1 MARPSK
7 TEAVDV
13 TIKHT
18 LTHGLLDRATCPP
31 DKAFVLLRDADNKGL
46 RLRITQAGGKHWQF
60 EARIKGAL
68 FTRALGAWPAVSIGD
83 AQTEARELRTSAA
96 KKIDPRETE
105 AEAAKVLADEVAV
118 AEAEKQRQQAATEAA
133 HQREQAEAAR
143 QSVTGLQAW
152 DAYLTEC
159 KAATKPGHPDK
170 PKWGARTLADHHQLS
185 APGGVAY
192 KRKSAGTTQPGP
204 LHGLLNQPLA
214 RIDAAAVAAWLKAE
228 NTHRPTRA
236 ALAFRLL
243 RAFLNWCAE
252 HPTFNGIAKTDAHS
266 TKAVRNHVAKQKPK
280 TDALQ
285 REHLPAWFAG
295 VLADTNPYARAYLV
309 GLLLTGARANELAGL
324 RWEDVNLKFGGTLTL
339 HDKVEGLR
347 VIPCPA
353 YLAHLLAAL
362 PRRDQWVFGVDTER
376 PTVDDTAAYNH
387 RKALAAGGL
396 PHVSLHGLRRSFK
409 SLTEWVECPAGIVA
423 QIMGHKPSATA
434 EKHYTVRPVDLL
446 RLWHDKIEV
455 WMLEQAGVTFDRTTE
470 PGKLALVVG

>member
-1 MARPSK
+1 MARPK
-7 TEAVDV
+7 TADAPDTHQAIE
-13 TIKHT
+13 
-18 LTHGLLDRATCPP
+18 LTAGAIERLTCRT
-31 DKAFVLLRDADNKGL
+31 DTKAQAFLRDTKAPGL
-46 RLRITQAGGKHWQF
+46 RVRVTNTGAKSF
-60 EARIKGAL
+60 VYEAKLNRQTIRR
-68 FTRALGAWPAVSIGD
+68 TIGD
-83 AQTEARELRTSAA
+83 VKSWSIEQARTEARRLAVVLDNGQ
-96 KKIDPRETE
+96 DPREIERQQQATRN
-105 AEAAKVLADEVAV
+105 AEN
-118 AEAEKQRQQAATEAA
+118 QRQQAD
-133 HQREQAEAAR
+133 QAR
-143 QSVTGLQAW
+143 QTITGLQAW
-152 DAYLTEC
+152 NAYLTAC

-170 PKWGARTLADHHQLS
+170 PKWGARTLADHIALS

-204 LHGLLNQPLA
+204 LHGLLNQPLVQ
-214 RIDAAAVAAWLKAE
+214 IDSVTVADWLKVE
-228 NTHRPTRA
+228 NVSRPTQA

-252 HPTFNGIAKTDAHS
+252 HPTYSAIANPQAHA

-295 VLADTNPYARAYLV
+295 VLADTNPHARAYLV
-309 GLLLTGARANELAGL
+309 GLLLTGARANELAAL
-324 RWEDVNLKFGGTLTL
+324 RWEDVSLQFGGSLTL

-362 PRRDQWVFGVDTER
+362 PRRGPWVFGVDSER
-376 PTVDDTAAYNH
+376 PNVDDTAAYNH
-387 RKALAAGGL
+387 RKALAAGGI

-409 SLTEWVECPAGIVA
+409 SLAEWVECPAGIVA

-446 RLWHDKIEV
+446 RLWHDKIEA
-455 WMLEQAGVTFDRTTE
+455 WILEQAGVTFDRKAE
-470 PGKLALVVG
+470 PGKLALVAA

>member
-1 MARPSK
+1 MAYWNAPP
-7 TEAVDV
+7 
-13 TIKHT
+13 
-18 LTHGLLDRATCPP
+18 CPP
-31 DKAFVLLRDADNKGL
+31 ETPFVLLKDADKKGL
-46 RLRITQAGGKHWQF
+46 RLRITKAGGKHWQF
-60 EARIKGAL
+60 ETRIKGAL
-68 FTRALGAWPAVSIGD
+68 FTRALGEWPAISIGE
-83 AQTEARELRTSAA
+83 AQAQAHMLRGIAE
-96 KKIDPRETE
+96 KGIDPRTVEKAE
-105 AEAAKVLADEVAV
+105 AEALAEQAAAKDAD
-118 AEAEKQRQQAATEAA
+118 KQRQQAADALQQ
-133 HQREQAEAAR
+133 QRQT
-143 QSVTGLQAW
+143 VTGLQAW

-170 PKWGARTLADHHQLS
+170 PKWGARTLADHITLS

-204 LHGLLNQPLA
+204 LHNVLNQPLVQ
-214 RIDAAAVAAWLKAE
+214 IDSATVAAWLKAE
-228 NTHRPTRA
+228 NIHRPTQA

-252 HPTFNGIAKTDAHS
+252 HPTFNEIAKTDAHS

-295 VLADTNPYARAYLV
+295 VLADTNQHARAYLV

-362 PRRDQWVFGVDTER
+362 PRPGPWVFGMDSER
-376 PTVDDTAAYNH
+376 PNVDDTAAYNH
-387 RKALAAGGL
+387 KKALTAGGL

-446 RLWHDKIEV
+446 RLWHEKIEA
-455 WMLEQAGVTFDRTTE
+455 WMLEQAGVKFDRAIE
-470 PGKLALVVG
+470 PGKLALVG

>member
-1 MARPSK
+1 MAK
-7 TEAVDV
+7 V
-13 TIKHT
+13 TFTAGRVSGFK
-18 LTHGLLDRATCPP
+18 CPP
-31 DKAFVLLRDADNKGL
+31 DKKQAFMWDATAPGLGL
-46 RLRITQAGGKHWQF
+46 RATPAGKPAYVFQGVFNGKDIRLTIGSPDAWSIPQAQAK
-60 EARIKGAL
+60 ARDFQRLIDEGTDPRSVKAEKL
-68 FTRALGAWPAVSIGD
+68 A
-83 AQTEARELRTSAA
+83 AA
-96 KKIDPRETE
+96 KS
-105 AEAAKVLADEVAV
+105 
-118 AEAEKQRQQAATEAA
+118 EKQRQQA
-133 HQREQAEAAR
+133 QQDR
-143 QSVTGLQAW
+143 QTVTGLDAW
-152 DAYLTEC
+152 AEYLTAC
-159 KAATKPGHPDK
+159 QAATKPGHPDK
-170 PKWGARTLADHHQLS
+170 PKWGARTLADHIALS

-192 KRKSAGTTQPGP
+192 KRKSSGTTQPGP
-204 LHGLLNQPLA
+204 LHNLLNQPLVQ
-214 RIDAAAVAAWLKAE
+214 IDADTVAAWLKAE
-228 NTHRPTRA
+228 NASRPTQA

-252 HPTFNGIAKTDAHS
+252 HPTYGAIANAQAHS
-266 TKAVRNHVAKQKPK
+266 TKAVRNHVAKQAPK

-295 VLADTNPYARAYLV
+295 VLTDTNPHARAYLV

-324 RWEDVNLKFGGTLTL
+324 RWDDVNLKFGGTLTL

-362 PRRDQWVFGVDTER
+362 PRRGPWVFGVDTER

-387 RKALAAGGL
+387 RKALAAGAL

-446 RLWHDKIEV
+446 RLWHGKIET
-455 WMLEQAGVTFDRTTE
+455 WMLEQAGVTFDRAQE
-470 PGKLALVVG
+470 PGKLALAG

>member
-1 MARPSK
+1 MAKVAFTAGRVSGLKCPPEK
-7 TEAVDV
+7 KQAFLWDATVQGLGLRATPNGKPAYVFQGVYQGKDIRV
-13 TIKHT
+13 TI
-18 LTHGLLDRATCPP
+18 GSP
-31 DKAFVLLRDADNKGL
+31 DAWS
-46 RLRITQAGGKHWQF
+46 IPQAQAK
-60 EARIKGAL
+60 
-68 FTRALGAWPAVSIGD
+68 
-83 AQTEARELRTSAA
+83 ARELQRLIDEGT
-96 KKIDPRETE
+96 DPRSLKRD
-105 AEAAKVLADEVAV
+105 ALAAARADE
-118 AEAEKQRQQAATEAA
+118 QRQQVA
-133 HQREQAEAAR
+133 HELE
-143 QSVTGLQAW
+143 SVTGLQAW
-152 DAYLTEC
+152 DAYLIEC

-170 PKWGARTLADHHQLS
+170 PKWGARTLADHVALS

-204 LHGLLNQPLA
+204 LHSLLNQPLA
-214 RIDAAAVAAWLKAE
+214 LIDSTAVAEWLKAE
-228 NTHRPTRA
+228 NTSRPTQA

-285 REHLPAWFAG
+285 REHLPAWFTG
-295 VLADTNPYARAYLV
+295 VLADTNPHARAYLV

-324 RWEDVNLKFGGTLTL
+324 RWEDVDFRFGGTLTM

-362 PRRDQWVFGVDTER
+362 PRRGPWVFGVDSER
-376 PTVDDTAAYNH
+376 PNVDDTAAYNH
-387 RKALAAGGL
+387 RKALAAGGI

-446 RLWHDKIEV
+446 RLWHDKIEA
-455 WMLEQAGVTFDRTTE
+455 WMLEQAGMTFGRKAE
-470 PGKLALVVG
+470 PGKLALVAA

>member
-1 MARPSK
+1 MAKVAFTAGRVSGFKCPPEK
-7 TEAVDV
+7 KQAFLWDATVQGLGLRATPNGKPAYVFQGVYQDKDIRV
-13 TIKHT
+13 TI
-18 LTHGLLDRATCPP
+18 GSP
-31 DKAFVLLRDADNKGL
+31 D
-46 RLRITQAGGKHWQF
+46 
-60 EARIKGAL
+60 
-68 FTRALGAWPAVSIGD
+68 AWSIPQ
-83 AQTEARELRTSAA
+83 AQTKARELQRLIDEGT
-96 KKIDPRETE
+96 DPRSLKRD
-105 AEAAKVLADEVAV
+105 ALAAARAD
-118 AEAEKQRQQAATEAA
+118 KQRQQAAHE
-133 HQREQAEAAR
+133 RE
-143 QSVTGLQAW
+143 SVTGLQAW

-170 PKWGARTLADHHQLS
+170 PKWGARTLADHIALS
-185 APGGVAY
+185 APGGMAY

-214 RIDAAAVAAWLKAE
+214 LIDSTVVAEWLKAE
-228 NTHRPTRA
+228 NTSRPTQA

-252 HPTFNGIAKTDAHS
+252 HPTYSTIANPQAHT
-266 TKAVRNHVAKQKPK
+266 TKAVRNHVAKQAPK

-295 VLADTNPYARAYLV
+295 VLADTNLHARAYLV

-324 RWEDVNLKFGGTLTL
+324 RWEDVSLKFGGTLTL

-347 VIPCPA
+347 IIPCPA

-362 PRRDQWVFGVDTER
+362 PRRGPWVFGVDSER
-376 PTVDDTAAYNH
+376 PNVDDTAAYNH

-423 QIMGHKPSATA
+423 QLMGHKPSATA

-446 RLWHDKIEV
+446 RLWHDKIEA
-455 WMLEQAGVTFDRTTE
+455 WMLEQAGVTFDRKAE
-470 PGKLALVVG
+470 PGKLALVA

>member
-1 MARPSK
+1 LFR
-7 TEAVDV
+7 V
-13 TIKHT
+13 TI
-18 LTHGLLDRATCPP
+18 GSP
-31 DKAFVLLRDADNKGL
+31 DAWS
-46 RLRITQAGGKHWQF
+46 IPQAQAK
-60 EARIKGAL
+60 
-68 FTRALGAWPAVSIGD
+68 
-83 AQTEARELRTSAA
+83 ARELQRLIDEGT
-96 KKIDPRETE
+96 DPRSLKRD
-105 AEAAKVLADEVAV
+105 ALAAARAD
-118 AEAEKQRQQAATEAA
+118 KQRQQAAHE
-133 HQREQAEAAR
+133 RE
-143 QSVTGLQAW
+143 SVTGLQAW
-152 DAYLTEC
+152 DAYLTDC

-170 PKWGARTLADHHQLS
+170 PKWGARTLADHIALS

-204 LHGLLNQPLA
+204 LHSLLNQPLA
-214 RIDAAAVAAWLKAE
+214 LIDATAVAEWLKAE
-228 NTHRPTRA
+228 NTSRPTQA

-295 VLADTNPYARAYLV
+295 VLADTNPHARAYLV
-309 GLLLTGARANELAGL
+309 GLLLTGARANELAAL
-324 RWEDVNLKFGGTLTL
+324 RWEDVSLQFGGSLTL

-362 PRRDQWVFGVDTER
+362 PRRGPWVFGVHSER
-376 PTVDDTAAYNH
+376 PNVDDTAAYNH
-387 RKALAAGGL
+387 RKALAAGGI

-409 SLTEWVECPAGIVA
+409 SLAEWVECPAGIVA

-446 RLWHDKIEV
+446 RLWHDKIEA
-455 WMLEQAGVTFDRTTE
+455 WMLEQAGVTFDRKAE
-470 PGKLALVVG
+470 PGKLALVAAA

>member
-1 MARPSK
+1 MAKVAFTAGRVSGFK
-7 TEAVDV
+7 
-13 TIKHT
+13 
-18 LTHGLLDRATCPP
+18 CPP
-31 DKAFVLLRDADNKGL
+31 DKAQAFLWDSTAHGLGL
-46 RLRITQAGGKHWQF
+46 RATPAGKPAYIFQGVFAGKDIRVTIGSPTAWSIAQAQAK
-60 EARIKGAL
+60 
-68 FTRALGAWPAVSIGD
+68 
-83 AQTEARELRTSAA
+83 ARELQRLIDEGT
-96 KKIDPRETE
+96 DPRSIK
-105 AEAAKVLADEVAV
+105 AEKLAAAQAD
-118 AEAEKQRQQAATEAA
+118 KQRQQA
-133 HQREQAEAAR
+133 EQDR
-143 QSVTGLQAW
+143 RSVTGLDAW
-152 DAYLTEC
+152 ADYIAAC
-159 KAATKPGHPDK
+159 KAGTKPGHPDR
-170 PKWGARTLADHHQLS
+170 PKWGARTLADHINLS

-192 KRKSAGTTQPGP
+192 KRKSVGTTQPGP
-204 LHGLLNQPLA
+204 LHRLLNQPLA
-214 RIDAAAVAAWLKAE
+214 QIDAPTVEAWLKAE
-228 NTHRPTRA
+228 NAHRPTQA

-252 HPTFNGIAKTDAHS
+252 HSTFGAIAQAQAHS
-266 TKAVRNHVAKQKPK
+266 TKAVRNHVAKQTPK

-295 VLADTNPYARAYLV
+295 VLADTNPHARAYLV

-324 RWEDVNLKFGGTLTL
+324 RWVDVNLKFGGTLTL

-362 PRRDQWVFGVDTER
+362 HRRGPWVFGVDKER

-446 RLWHDKIEV
+446 RLWHEKIEA
-455 WMLEQAGVTFDRTTE
+455 WKLDQAGVTFDRKAE
-470 PGKLALVVG
+470 PGKLALVAA